1 MNIKYYFSFFLD
13 YFPTLSG
20 GGAFVPIVPKGLSPT
35 YVAGQL
41 KLTLMVGEADCTP
54 TLTVILGDLEGLD
67 AISPPSQ
74 ATSRMLP
81 FLGEIFL
88 PFIFAPSKILA
99 IMIHDSLF
107 LPLRLTGPR
116 LTR

>member
-1 MNIKYYFSFFLD
+1 MQLILFDLEKESSYEHQILFFLL
-13 YFPTLSG
+13 PRLLSYLVR
-20 GGAFVPIVPKGLSPT
+20 GGAFVPI
-35 YVAGQL
+35 
-41 KLTLMVGEADCTP
+41 TLMVGEADCTP

-81 FLGEIFL
+81 LLGEIFL

>member
-1 MNIKYYFSFFLD
+1 M
-13 YFPTLSG
+13 
-20 GGAFVPIVPKGLSPT
+20 
-35 YVAGQL
+35 AGQL
-41 KLTLMVGEADCTP
+41 KLTLMVGEADCPP